1 MSGDS
6 ERDSPTER
14 EKFYAAFPRH
24 AGVLEMMEAGAIPML
39 DSMTARH
46 QFAVWQACA
55 ELKDKEI
62 EQLNAALDAKITIC
76 GDERVHQLQAKL
88 AMMSE
93 ALIECSYS
101 NSTDKAQLMTHK
113 ALTATEQDVSAWRK
127 ECEAKAI
134 EECKQA
140 ILNGVFIHDESPPK
154 RFAFEVA
161 GMLDRLAEDRRSE
174 GK

>member
-93 ALIECSYS
+93 ALESANHLLDAAYGSYS
-101 NSTDKAQLMTHK
+101 PIIQEVLS
-113 ALTATEQDVSAWRK
+113 ATEQEVSAWRK

-134 EECKQA
+134 EELK
-140 ILNGVFIHDESPPK
+140 P
-154 RFAFEVA
+154 
-161 GMLDRLAEDRRSE
+161 
-174 GK
+174 